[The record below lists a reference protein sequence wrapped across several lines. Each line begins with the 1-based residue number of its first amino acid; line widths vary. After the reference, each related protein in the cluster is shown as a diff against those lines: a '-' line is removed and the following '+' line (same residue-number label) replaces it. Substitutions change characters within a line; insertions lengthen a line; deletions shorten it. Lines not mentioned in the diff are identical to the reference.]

1 MELKLKKIF
10 FHNEAIIKRGHPI
23 VNFFIVIKGKAN
35 ILNSNGSTILKNICG
50 GEVFGIVDN
59 LKEKKW
65 KNTVVSENKSE
76 ILIIPKETLI
86 KKIFTSKEFT
96 ALTLDLLKMA
106 K

>member
-1 MELKLKKIF
+1 MKKIF

-23 VNFFIVIKGKAN
+23 INFFIVINGKVN
-35 ILNSNGSTILKNICG
+35 VLNSNGTTILKKICR

-76 ILIIPKETLI
+76 VLIIPKEILI

-96 ALTLDLLKMA
+96 ALTVDLLKMA

>member
-1 MELKLKKIF
+1 MSEFIEKLKDLEKESVRLEFDI
-10 FHNEAIIKRGHPI
+10 
-23 VNFFIVIKGKAN
+23 
-35 ILNSNGSTILKNICG
+35 
-50 GEVFGIVDN
+50 DN

-76 ILIIPKETLI
+76 VLVIPKETLI

>member
-1 MELKLKKIF
+1 MCIRDR
-10 FHNEAIIKRGHPI
+10 AIIKRGHPI
-23 VNFFIVIKGKAN
+23 INFFIVTKGRAN
-35 ILNSNGSTILKNICG
+35 VLNSNGSTILKNICS
-50 GEVFGIVDN
+50 GEVFGIIDN

-76 ILIIPKETLI
+76 VLVIPKETLI

>member
-1 MELKLKKIF
+1 MKKIF

-23 VNFFIVIKGKAN
+23 ISFFIVTRGKAN
-35 ILNSNGSTILKNICG
+35 VLNSNGSTILKNIRS

-76 ILIIPKETLI
+76 ILIVPKETLI
-86 KKIFTSKEFT
+86 KKIFASKEFA
-96 ALTLDLLKMA
+96 ALTFDLLKMA

>member
-1 MELKLKKIF
+1 MKKIF

-23 VNFFIVIKGKAN
+23 INFFIVIKGKAN
-35 ILNSNGSTILKNICG
+35 VLNSNGSTVLKNISR

-76 ILIIPKETLI
+76 ILVIPKETLI

-106 K
+106 R

>member
-1 MELKLKKIF
+1 MKKIF

-23 VNFFIVIKGKAN
+23 INFFIVTRGKAN
-35 ILNSNGSTILKNICG
+35 VLKNVCS

-76 ILIIPKETLI
+76 VLIVPKEILI

-106 K
+106 N

>member
-1 MELKLKKIF
+1 MKKIF

-23 VNFFIVIKGKAN
+23 ISFFIVIKGQAN
-35 ILNSNGSTILKNICG
+35 VLNSNGNNILKNICT
-50 GEVFGIVDN
+50 GEVFGIIDN

-65 KNTVVSENKSE
+65 KNTVVSEKKSE
-76 ILIIPKETLI
+76 ILIVPKEALI
-86 KKIFTSKEFT
+86 KNIFATKEFA

>member
-1 MELKLKKIF
+1 MKKIF
-10 FHNEAIIKRGHPI
+10 FHNEAIIRRGHPI
-23 VNFFIVIKGKAN
+23 INFFIVTKGKAN
-35 ILNSNGSTILKNICG
+35 VLNSNGSTILKDICS

-76 ILIIPKETLI
+76 VIVIPKETLK

-96 ALTLDLLKMA
+96 ALTLDILKMA

>member
-1 MELKLKKIF
+1 MKKNF
-10 FHNEAIIKRGHPI
+10 FHNEAIIKRGNPI
-23 VNFFIVIKGKAN
+23 NSFFIVLSGKGLV
-35 ILNSNGSTILKNICG
+35 LNSNGNKTIREIEKNQ
-50 GEVFGIVDN
+50 VFGLIDT

-76 ILIIPKETLI
+76 ILVIPKETLI

-106 K
+106 R

>member
-1 MELKLKKIF
+1 MKKIF

-23 VNFFIVIKGKAN
+23 INFFILTKGKAN
-35 ILNSNGSTILKNICG
+35 VLNSNGSTIVKNICG
-50 GEVFGIVDN
+50 GQVFGIVDN

-76 ILIIPKETLI
+76 VLVIPKEILI

>member
-1 MELKLKKIF
+1 MKRIF

-23 VNFFIVIKGKAN
+23 INFFIIIKGKAN
-35 ILNSNGSTILKNICG
+35 VLNSNGNTILNNIYS
-50 GEVFGIVDN
+50 GEVFGIIDN
-59 LKEKKW
+59 LKEQKW

-76 ILIIPKETLI
+76 VLIVSKEALI
-86 KKIFTSKEFT
+86 KKIFASKEFS

>member
-1 MELKLKKIF
+1 MKKIF

-23 VNFFIVIKGKAN
+23 INFFIVTKGKAN
-35 ILNSNGSTILKNICG
+35 VLNSNGSTILKNIG
-50 GEVFGIVDN
+50 SGEVFGIVDN

-76 ILIIPKETLI
+76 ILVIPKETLI
-86 KKIFTSKEFT
+86 KKIFTSKEFS
-96 ALTLDLLKMA
+96 ALTLDILKMS

>member
-1 MELKLKKIF
+1 MKKIF
-10 FHNEAIIKRGHPI
+10 FHNEAIIKRGNPI
-23 VNFFIVIKGKAN
+23 INFFIVTKGKAN
-35 ILNSNGSTILKNICG
+35 VLNSNGSTVLKNICC

-76 ILIIPKETLI
+76 VLIVPKETLI

>member
-1 MELKLKKIF
+1 MKKIF
-10 FHNEAIIKRGHPI
+10 FHNEVIIKRGHPI
-23 VNFFIVIKGKAN
+23 KSFFIIIEGKAN
-35 ILNSNGSTILKNICG
+35 VLNSNGNTIVNSICS
-50 GEVFGIVDN
+50 GEVFGIIDN

-76 ILIIPKETLI
+76 VLIVSKETLI
-86 KKIFTSKEFT
+86 KKIFTSKEFS

>member
-1 MELKLKKIF
+1 MKKIF

-23 VNFFIVIKGKAN
+23 INFFIMIKGKAN
-35 ILNSNGSTILKNICG
+35 VLNSNGNTISNNINT
-50 GEVFGIVDN
+50 GEVFGIIDN

-76 ILIIPKETLI
+76 VLVIPKETLI

>member
-1 MELKLKKIF
+1 MKKIF

-23 VNFFIVIKGKAN
+23 ISFFIVIKGQAN
-35 ILNSNGSTILKNICG
+35 VLNSNGNNILKNICS
-50 GEVFGIVDN
+50 GEVFGIIDN

-65 KNTVVSENKSE
+65 KNTVVSEKRSE

-86 KKIFTSKEFT
+86 KKIFTTKEFT

>member
-1 MELKLKKIF
+1 MKKIF

-23 VNFFIVIKGKAN
+23 VSFIIIIKGKAN
-35 ILNSNGSTILKNICG
+35 ILNSNGNTVLNKINTG
-50 GEVFGIVDN
+50 DVFGIIDN

-76 ILIIPKETLI
+76 VLIVPKDTLI

-96 ALTLDLLKMA
+96 ALTIDLLKMA
-106 K
+106 

>member
-1 MELKLKKIF
+1 MKKIF

-23 VNFFIVIKGKAN
+23 INFFIVTNGKAN
-35 ILNSNGSTILKNICG
+35 VLNSKGTTILKNIYS

-76 ILIIPKETLI
+76 VLVIPKEILI

-96 ALTLDLLKMA
+96 ALTVDLLKMA